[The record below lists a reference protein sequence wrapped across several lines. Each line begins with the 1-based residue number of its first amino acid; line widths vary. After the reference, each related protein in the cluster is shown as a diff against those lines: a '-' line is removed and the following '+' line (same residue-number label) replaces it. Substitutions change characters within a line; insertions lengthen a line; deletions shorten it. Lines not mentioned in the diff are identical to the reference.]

1 LRSLLDE
8 LDARFFPLRNKPS
21 EKAAKGVTEALD
33 ELTKRL
39 KSLLSESL
47 AATSKLE
54 QRAANGEPREP
65 LEKQYAALKRDVK
78 MVPATKTRQAANYPD
93 LVAGTFCGSPISS
106 RRRGSIGIG
115 ITASLRPITSSGP
128 PSLRSRSAT
137 SASGKRL

>member
-93 LVAGTFCGSPISS
+93 LVAGTFCHSS